1 MGKKSRRRDE
11 NKRGPSAA
19 EKNQNKIVTNIEKG
33 DPSYLHFHKLP
44 HALSR
49 IVVKSRFGGLEPCGG
64 RSVKI
69 TAALVRKIREARAR
83 SGHDVFEG
91 EEKIWD
97 ARNAM
102 ALDEDDGLSLDQYI
116 GAVVGTQF
124 ARMIMLRTIGG
135 RSIGMD
141 IPEMSGRGI
150 LILSLKTV
158 ERWPRVRP
166 HWRRFER
173 RLCHNC
179 SACAHLATP
188 RYQVCS
194 GCGVARY
201 CSLQCQRE
209 HWPRHQEECLA
220 CQELARRWRQRE
232 ILARRGIHTG
242 DTSDDDGD
250 GRTSDDEEDDSL
262 HSLPSDP
269 GSDA

>member
-124 ARMIMLRTIGG
+124 ARMIMFKTIGG
-135 RSIGMD
+135 NAIGMSAD
-141 IPEMSGRGI
+141 SQYIR
-150 LILSLKTV
+150 LSLKTV
-158 ERWPRVRP
+158 KSWPRVRP
-166 HWRRFER
+166 HWKRFRR
-173 RLCHNC
+173 RLCDYC
-179 SACAHLATP
+179 PACAHLAEP
-188 RYQVCS
+188 RFLVCS
-194 GCGVARY
+194 GCGIMRY
-201 CSLQCQRE
+201 CSEECQRE
-209 HWPRHQEECLA
+209 HWPVHQKECLKWQKLILQQKA
-220 CQELARRWRQRE
+220 VDMQYAREKEKGRRLSAQLEALKRQ
-232 ILARRGIHTG
+232 A
-242 DTSDDDGD
+242 
-250 GRTSDDEEDDSL
+250 
-262 HSLPSDP
+262 
-269 GSDA
+269 DAPR